1 MTPSSEFDNTISVVT
16 GHVNCE
22 YQFPDR
28 DLEFVTAGIGGRN
41 PVDSNLFPG
50 GYQVYESRADVDE
63 NELSLLP
70 NAIIQLLLHPTDDD
84 QSQLEYENDSRY
96 TFRLR
101 GSSNDERLQDHLPYV
116 TFQVGELPR
125 QAELKMVTTH
135 AAAVVS
141 PEGTGILILGDKG
154 TGKTS
159 VCIELGIG
167 AGYGLVGNNVVI
179 VKDSDKFPSLVSGT
193 HALIIRQATLESIP
207 SLVKVKQDLISAGET
222 IHGRESKISLTPEK
236 IGIKVIQS
244 PSEIGIVVR
253 VNIHP
258 GQSDAVSVTEVTDGL
273 TERLRL
279 FENLSRYIRGVTT
292 PLALTESHI
301 SGYIH
306 CFDNPILSSMR
317 NQLIERLLKLPFY
330 YISGNSIAAV
340 AEKVDSMVK
349 SV

>member
-1 MTPSSEFDNTISVVT
+1 MTRSPELNNAISVVT

-22 YQFPDR
+22 YRFPDR
-28 DLEFVTAGIGGRN
+28 DFTFVKDGVGGGS

-50 GYQVYESRADVDE
+50 GYQVYESPTDVE
-63 NELSLLP
+63 GTELSLLP
-70 NAIIQLLLHPTDDD
+70 HVIIQILLKPSGSE
-84 QSQLEYENDSRY
+84 QSRLEYENDSRY
-96 TFRLR
+96 LFHLR
-101 GSSNDERLQDHLPYV
+101 GSYEDPGLQSHLPYV

-125 QAELKMVTTH
+125 QEELRMVTAH

-141 PEGTGILILGDKG
+141 PEKTGVLILGDKG

-167 AGYGLVGNNVVI
+167 RGYGLVGNNMVI
-179 VKDSDKFPSLVSGT
+179 VKDSEKFPRLVSGT
-193 HALIIRQATLESIP
+193 RALVVRQATLESIP
-207 SLVKVKQDLISAGET
+207 SLVKEMG
-222 IHGRESKISLTPEK
+222 HGRETKITLTPEEL
-236 IGIKVIQS
+236 GIKLAES
-244 PSEIGIVVR
+244 PSEIGTVVR

-258 GQSDAVSVTEVTDGL
+258 GQPEAVHVTGITDGL

-279 FENLSRYIRGVTT
+279 FENFARYIRGVTT
-292 PLALTESHI
+292 PLSLTENHV
-301 SGYIH
+301 SGFIPS
-306 CFDNPILSSMR
+306 FDTQTLSSMR

-340 AEKVDSMVK
+340 VEKVDSIVK